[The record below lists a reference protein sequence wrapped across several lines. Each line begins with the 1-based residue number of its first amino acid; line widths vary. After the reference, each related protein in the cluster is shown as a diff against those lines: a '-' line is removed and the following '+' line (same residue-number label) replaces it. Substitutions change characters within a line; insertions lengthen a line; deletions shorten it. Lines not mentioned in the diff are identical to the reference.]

1 MSQPMSQSQNV
12 SSAASN
18 AATDS
23 STGLKRASNDMGWE
37 YGILVDPTNLD
48 KIQCKLCGKIM
59 SSGIS
64 RLKKH
69 IAQIKGSVSSC
80 PSASKEDIAKCKAAV
95 EEGSKKKKD
104 KLQEAKEIREE
115 VTNIEEDGDDEEVD
129 IVGTRKRPHTLGPM
143 DKYVSDIN
151 PGKKTMGQQT
161 ISATILKARIEKV
174 DSFLARWVYE
184 AGIPFHAIDNNSFAQ
199 FCEAVGQF
207 GVGYQPPSQY
217 KLREPL
223 LKAEVERTKKC
234 LKKQEEEWA
243 STGCS
248 IMTDAWSDR
257 KRRSIMNLCVNCKEG
272 TTFLSSK
279 ETSDESHTGEYIF
292 NYVDKCIEEV
302 GPKNVVQV
310 VTDNASNNMAAAE
323 LLKIKRPNI
332 FWSSCATHTINLML
346 EGIGKLPKFKGVIEK
361 AKAFTI
367 FIYAHH
373 TTLAFMR
380 KATKKRDIVRPGV
393 TRFATSFLTL
403 QSLAEKKEALKGMV
417 TSNEWGKSK
426 WGPSSTKG
434 KTPYATVLSISFW
447 NGVSLCLKVFAPL
460 VKVLRLV
467 DGDRP
472 SMGFVY
478 GELQKAKQE
487 IIEACQSKEAQYKPI
502 LEIIDAKAQGRL
514 DSPLHLTAYL
524 LNPFYFYKD
533 QTIQNDS
540 SIMEAVIECVERFY
554 PEDVDAQGDVINKEL
569 LMYKNKVG
577 MFGKIVAAKGCE
589 ANNDNY
595 DPVGWWSNY
604 GNSTPKLQRMAMRIL
619 ALTSSSSGCERNW
632 STFEGIHTKKRNRL
646 DATRMSNLVYV
657 QFNAKLINKKA
668 RRKEK
673 DVLLASEATYAQ
685 GWIVEGGDDDEVE
698 PGSGLTYEL
707 LATTM
712 GVDEV
717 FMPRRSGR
725 NVRVREPRELHEED
739 FVSEDDSE
747 EEENE
752 EIDFESDGDQV
763 LEGYGGEE
771 IEEGDEL

>member
-1 MSQPMSQSQNV
+1 MSQSQNV

-18 AATDS
+18 AATDNS
-23 STGLKRASNDMGWE
+23 AALRRASNDIGWE

-80 PSASKEDIAKCKAAV
+80 PNASKEDIAKCKAAV

-104 KLQEAKEIREE
+104 KLQAAKEIREE
-115 VTNIEEDGDDEEVD
+115 VTIIEEDGDEEVEL
-129 IVGTRKRPHTLGPM
+129 IGARKRPHTLGPM

-151 PGKKTMGQQT
+151 PGKKMMGQQT
-161 ISATILKARIEKV
+161 ISATLLKARTEKV

-234 LKKQEEEWA
+234 LKKQEQEWA
-243 STGCS
+243 STG
-248 IMTDAWSDR
+248 
-257 KRRSIMNLCVNCKEG
+257 L
-272 TTFLSSK
+272 
-279 ETSDESHTGEYIF
+279 
-292 NYVDKCIEEV
+292 
-302 GPKNVVQV
+302 
-310 VTDNASNNMAAAE
+310 
-323 LLKIKRPNI
+323 
-332 FWSSCATHTINLML
+332 
-346 EGIGKLPKFKGVIEK
+346 
-361 AKAFTI
+361 
-367 FIYAHH
+367 
-373 TTLAFMR
+373 
-380 KATKKRDIVRPGV
+380 
-393 TRFATSFLTL
+393 
-403 QSLAEKKEALKGMV
+403 
-417 TSNEWGKSK
+417 
-426 WGPSSTKG
+426 
-434 KTPYATVLSISFW
+434 
-447 NGVSLCLKVFAPL
+447 
-460 VKVLRLV
+460 KVLRLV

-487 IIEACQSKEAQYKPI
+487 TIEACMSKEAQYKPI
-502 LEIIDAKAQGRL
+502 LDIIDTKSQGRL

-540 SIMEAVIECVERFY
+540 SIMEAVVECVERFY
-554 PEDVDAQGDVINKEL
+554 PEDVDAQDYVINKEL
-569 LMYKNKVG
+569 LMYKNKV
-577 MFGKIVAAKGCE
+577 
-589 ANNDNY
+589 
-595 DPVGWWSNY
+595 
-604 GNSTPKLQRMAMRIL
+604 
-619 ALTSSSSGCERNW
+619 
-632 STFEGIHTKKRNRL
+632 
-646 DATRMSNLVYV
+646 
-657 QFNAKLINKKA
+657 
-668 RRKEK
+668 
-673 DVLLASEATYAQ
+673 
-685 GWIVEGGDDDEVE
+685 GGDDDEVE

-725 NVRVREPRELHEED
+725 NVGVREPRELHKED
-739 FVSEDDSE
+739 FVSEDESE

-771 IEEGDEL
+771 IEEGVEL

>member
-1 MSQPMSQSQNV
+1 MVDLLLILQVTASV
-12 SSAASN
+12 DHIDLLAVAEVASN
-18 AATDS
+18 AATNN
-23 STGLKRASNDMGWE
+23 STALKRASNDMGWE

-80 PSASKEDIAKCKAAV
+80 PNASKEDIAKCKAAV

-104 KLQEAKEIREE
+104 ELQAAKEIREE
-115 VTNIEEDGDDEEVD
+115 VTITEEEDGDEEVE
-129 IVGTRKRPHTLGPM
+129 IVGTRKRPHALGPM

-151 PGKKTMGQQT
+151 PGKKMMGQQT
-161 ISATILKARIEKV
+161 ISGTLLKARSEKV

-184 AGIPFHAIDNNSFAQ
+184 AGIPFHAIDNDSFAQ

-217 KLREPL
+217 KLREPF

-234 LKKQEEEWA
+234 LKKQEEWA

-248 IMTDAWSDR
+248 IMTDTWSDR
-257 KRRSIMNLCVNCKEG
+257 KRRSIMNLCVNYKEG

-292 NYVDKCIEEV
+292 NYVD
-302 GPKNVVQV
+302 NL
-310 VTDNASNNMAAAE
+310 AE
-323 LLKIKRPNI
+323 KKEALK
-332 FWSSCATHTINLML
+332 
-346 EGIGKLPKFKGVIEK
+346 
-361 AKAFTI
+361 
-367 FIYAHH
+367 
-373 TTLAFMR
+373 TLALMR

-403 QSLAEKKEALKGMV
+403 QSLAEKKEALKVMV
-417 TSNEWGKSK
+417 NSNEWGKSK
-426 WGPSSTKG
+426 WGPSSAKG

-447 NGVSLCLKVFAPL
+447 NGVSVCLKVFAPL
-460 VKVLRLV
+460 LKVLQLV

-478 GELQKAKQE
+478 GELQKVKQE
-487 IIEACQSKEAQYKPI
+487 IIEACKSKEAQYKPI
-502 LEIIDAKAQGRL
+502 LDIIDTKSQGWL

-540 SIMEAVIECVERFY
+540 SIMEAIVECVERFY
-554 PEDVDAQGDVINKEL
+554 PED
-569 LMYKNKVG
+569 
-577 MFGKIVAAKGCE
+577 
-589 ANNDNY
+589 
-595 DPVGWWSNY
+595 
-604 GNSTPKLQRMAMRIL
+604 
-619 ALTSSSSGCERNW
+619 
-632 STFEGIHTKKRNRL
+632 IHTKKRNRL

-668 RRKEK
+668 RKKEK
-673 DVLLASEATYAQ
+673 DVLLASEATHAQ

-698 PGSGLTYEL
+698 PGLGLTYEL

-725 NVRVREPRELHEED
+725 NVGVREPRELHEED
-739 FVSEDDSE
+739 FVSEDDS

>member
-1 MSQPMSQSQNV
+1 MSQSQNV
-12 SSAASN
+12 SSVAFN
-18 AATDS
+18 AATDNLAA
-23 STGLKRASNDMGWE
+23 LKRASNDMGWE

-69 IAQIKGSVSSC
+69 IAQIKRSVSSC
-80 PSASKEDIAKCKAAV
+80 PNASKADIAKCKAAV

-104 KLQEAKEIREE
+104 KLQAAKEIREE
-115 VTNIEEDGDDEEVD
+115 MTIIEEDGDEEVEL
-129 IVGTRKRPHTLGPM
+129 VETRKRPHTLGPM

-151 PGKKTMGQQT
+151 PGKKMMGQQT
-161 ISATILKARIEKV
+161 ISATFLKARIGKV

-234 LKKQEEEWA
+234 LKKQEQEWA

-292 NYVDKCIEEV
+292 NYVDKCIEE
-302 GPKNVVQV
+302 
-310 VTDNASNNMAAAE
+310 
-323 LLKIKRPNI
+323 
-332 FWSSCATHTINLML
+332 
-346 EGIGKLPKFKGVIEK
+346 
-361 AKAFTI
+361 
-367 FIYAHH
+367 
-373 TTLAFMR
+373 
-380 KATKKRDIVRPGV
+380 
-393 TRFATSFLTL
+393 
-403 QSLAEKKEALKGMV
+403 
-417 TSNEWGKSK
+417 
-426 WGPSSTKG
+426 
-434 KTPYATVLSISFW
+434 
-447 NGVSLCLKVFAPL
+447 
-460 VKVLRLV
+460 
-467 DGDRP
+467 
-472 SMGFVY
+472 
-478 GELQKAKQE
+478 
-487 IIEACQSKEAQYKPI
+487 
-502 LEIIDAKAQGRL
+502 
-514 DSPLHLTAYL
+514 
-524 LNPFYFYKD
+524 
-533 QTIQNDS
+533 
-540 SIMEAVIECVERFY
+540 
-554 PEDVDAQGDVINKEL
+554 
-569 LMYKNKVG
+569 
-577 MFGKIVAAKGCE
+577 
-589 ANNDNY
+589 
-595 DPVGWWSNY
+595 
-604 GNSTPKLQRMAMRIL
+604 
-619 ALTSSSSGCERNW
+619 
-632 STFEGIHTKKRNRL
+632 IHTKKRNRL
-646 DATRMSNLVYV
+646 DATRMSNQVYV

-668 RRKEK
+668 RKKEK
-673 DVLLASEATYAQ
+673 DVILASEATYAQ
-685 GWIVEGGDDDEVE
+685 GWIVEGGDDAEVE

-725 NVRVREPRELHEED
+725 NVGVREPQELHEED
-739 FVSEDDSE
+739 FVSEDESE

-752 EIDFESDGDQV
+752 EIDFESNGDQV

-771 IEEGDEL
+771 IEEGVEL

>member
-1 MSQPMSQSQNV
+1 MSQSQNV

-18 AATDS
+18 AATDNS
-23 STGLKRASNDMGWE
+23 AALRRASNDIGWE
-37 YGILVDPTNLD
+37 SQGTGQGRD
-48 KIQCKLCGKIM
+48 
-59 SSGIS
+59 IS

-80 PSASKEDIAKCKAAV
+80 LKTSKEDIAKCKAAV

-104 KLQEAKEIREE
+104 KLQAAKEIREE
-115 VTNIEEDGDDEEVD
+115 VTIIEEDGDEKVEL
-129 IVGTRKRPHTLGPM
+129 VGTRKRPHTLGPM

-151 PGKKTMGQQT
+151 PGKKMMGQQT
-161 ISATILKARIEKV
+161 IT
-174 DSFLARWVYE
+174 
-184 AGIPFHAIDNNSFAQ
+184 
-199 FCEAVGQF
+199 VGQF

-234 LKKQEEEWA
+234 LKKQEQEWA

-257 KRRSIMNLCVNCKEG
+257 KRRSIMNLCVNCKEW

-310 VTDNASNNMAAAE
+310 VTDNASNNMAAAK
-323 LLKIKRPNI
+323 LLKVKRPNI
-332 FWSSCATHTINLML
+332 FWSSCATHTINLMF
-346 EGIGKLPKFKGVIEK
+346 EGIGKLSKFKGVIEK

-373 TTLAFMR
+373 TTLALMR

-403 QSLAEKKEALKGMV
+403 QSLAEKKEALKVMV
-417 TSNEWGKSK
+417 ISDEWGKSK

-467 DGDRP
+467 DGDSP

-487 IIEACQSKEAQYKPI
+487 IIEACMSKEAQYKPI
-502 LEIIDAKAQGRL
+502 LDIIDTKSQGRL

-524 LNPFYFYKD
+524 LNPFYF
-533 QTIQNDS
+533 
-540 SIMEAVIECVERFY
+540 
-554 PEDVDAQGDVINKEL
+554 
-569 LMYKNKVG
+569 
-577 MFGKIVAAKGCE
+577 
-589 ANNDNY
+589 
-595 DPVGWWSNY
+595 
-604 GNSTPKLQRMAMRIL
+604 
-619 ALTSSSSGCERNW
+619 
-632 STFEGIHTKKRNRL
+632 
-646 DATRMSNLVYV
+646 
-657 QFNAKLINKKA
+657 
-668 RRKEK
+668 
-673 DVLLASEATYAQ
+673 
-685 GWIVEGGDDDEVE
+685 
-698 PGSGLTYEL
+698 
-707 LATTM
+707 
-712 GVDEV
+712 
-717 FMPRRSGR
+717 
-725 NVRVREPRELHEED
+725 
-739 FVSEDDSE
+739 
-747 EEENE
+747 
-752 EIDFESDGDQV
+752 
-763 LEGYGGEE
+763 
-771 IEEGDEL
+771 

>member
-1 MSQPMSQSQNV
+1 MSQSQNV
-12 SSAASN
+12 SSTASN
-18 AATDS
+18 TASDN
-23 STGLKRASNDMGWE
+23 STALKRASNDMGWE

-80 PSASKEDIAKCKAAV
+80 PNASKEDIAKCKAAV

-104 KLQEAKEIREE
+104 KLQAAKEIREE
-115 VTNIEEDGDDEEVD
+115 VTIMEEEDGDEEVE

-143 DKYVSDIN
+143 DKHVSDIN
-151 PGKKTMGQQT
+151 PGKKMMGQQT
-161 ISATILKARIEKV
+161 ISGTLLKARSEKV

-184 AGIPFHAIDNNSFAQ
+184 ASIPFHAIDNNSFAQ
-199 FCEAVGQF
+199 FCEA
-207 GVGYQPPSQY
+207 
-217 KLREPL
+217 L
-223 LKAEVERTKKC
+223 T
-234 LKKQEEEWA
+234 
-243 STGCS
+243 
-248 IMTDAWSDR
+248 
-257 KRRSIMNLCVNCKEG
+257 
-272 TTFLSSK
+272 
-279 ETSDESHTGEYIF
+279 
-292 NYVDKCIEEV
+292 
-302 GPKNVVQV
+302 
-310 VTDNASNNMAAAE
+310 
-323 LLKIKRPNI
+323 
-332 FWSSCATHTINLML
+332 
-346 EGIGKLPKFKGVIEK
+346 KFKGVIEK

-373 TTLAFMR
+373 TTLALMR

-393 TRFATSFLTL
+393 TRFAASFLTL
-403 QSLAEKKEALKGMV
+403 QSLAEKKEALKVMV
-417 TSNEWGKSK
+417 TSNEWGQSK

-434 KTPYATVLSISFW
+434 KIPYATVLSISFW

-487 IIEACQSKEAQYKPI
+487 IIEVCKSKEALYKPI
-502 LEIIDAKAQGRL
+502 LDIIDKKSQGRL

-540 SIMEAVIECVERFY
+540 SIMEAVVECVERFY
-554 PEDVDAQGDVINKEL
+554 PEDVDAQDYVINKEL

-577 MFGKIVAAKGCE
+577 MFGKIVAVKRCE

-595 DPVGWWSNY
+595 DPV
-604 GNSTPKLQRMAMRIL
+604 
-619 ALTSSSSGCERNW
+619 
-632 STFEGIHTKKRNRL
+632 
-646 DATRMSNLVYV
+646 YV
-657 QFNAKLINKKA
+657 QFNTKLINKKA
-668 RRKEK
+668 RKKET
-673 DVLLASEATYAQ
+673 DVLLASEATHAQ

-717 FMPRRSGR
+717 FMPRSGR
-725 NVRVREPRELHEED
+725 NVGVREPRELHEED
-739 FVSEDDSE
+739 FVSEEDS

-752 EIDFESDGDQV
+752 EIDFESNEDQV

-771 IEEGDEL
+771 IEEGNEL

>member
-1 MSQPMSQSQNV
+1 MSQSQNI

-18 AATDS
+18 AATDNS
-23 STGLKRASNDMGWE
+23 ATLRRASNDIGWE

-80 PSASKEDIAKCKAAV
+80 PNASKEDIAKCKAAV

-104 KLQEAKEIREE
+104 KLQAAKEIREE
-115 VTNIEEDGDDEEVD
+115 VTIIEEDGDEKVEL
-129 IVGTRKRPHTLGPM
+129 VGTRKRPHTLGPM

-151 PGKKTMGQQT
+151 PGKKMMGQQT
-161 ISATILKARIEKV
+161 ISATLLKARTEKV

-234 LKKQEEEWA
+234 LKKQEQEWA

-292 NYVDKCIEEV
+292 NYVDKCIEE
-302 GPKNVVQV
+302 
-310 VTDNASNNMAAAE
+310 
-323 LLKIKRPNI
+323 
-332 FWSSCATHTINLML
+332 
-346 EGIGKLPKFKGVIEK
+346 
-361 AKAFTI
+361 
-367 FIYAHH
+367 
-373 TTLAFMR
+373 
-380 KATKKRDIVRPGV
+380 
-393 TRFATSFLTL
+393 
-403 QSLAEKKEALKGMV
+403 
-417 TSNEWGKSK
+417 
-426 WGPSSTKG
+426 
-434 KTPYATVLSISFW
+434 
-447 NGVSLCLKVFAPL
+447 
-460 VKVLRLV
+460 
-467 DGDRP
+467 
-472 SMGFVY
+472 
-478 GELQKAKQE
+478 
-487 IIEACQSKEAQYKPI
+487 
-502 LEIIDAKAQGRL
+502 
-514 DSPLHLTAYL
+514 
-524 LNPFYFYKD
+524 D

-540 SIMEAVIECVERFY
+540 SIMEAVVECVERFY
-554 PEDVDAQGDVINKEL
+554 PEDVDAQDYVINKEL
-569 LMYKNKVG
+569 LMYKNK
-577 MFGKIVAAKGCE
+577 
-589 ANNDNY
+589 
-595 DPVGWWSNY
+595 
-604 GNSTPKLQRMAMRIL
+604 
-619 ALTSSSSGCERNW
+619 
-632 STFEGIHTKKRNRL
+632 IHTKKRNRL

-668 RRKEK
+668 RKKEK

-725 NVRVREPRELHEED
+725 NVGVREPRELHEED
-739 FVSEDDSE
+739 FVSEDESV
-747 EEENE
+747 EENE

-763 LEGYGGEE
+763 LEGQRVH
-771 IEEGDEL
+771 

>member
-1 MSQPMSQSQNV
+1 
-12 SSAASN
+12 
-18 AATDS
+18 
-23 STGLKRASNDMGWE
+23 
-37 YGILVDPTNLD
+37 
-48 KIQCKLCGKIM
+48 
-59 SSGIS
+59 
-64 RLKKH
+64 
-69 IAQIKGSVSSC
+69 
-80 PSASKEDIAKCKAAV
+80 
-95 EEGSKKKKD
+95 
-104 KLQEAKEIREE
+104 
-115 VTNIEEDGDDEEVD
+115 
-129 IVGTRKRPHTLGPM
+129 M
-143 DKYVSDIN
+143 DKHVSDIN
-151 PGKKTMGQQT
+151 PGKMMMGQQT
-161 ISATILKARIEKV
+161 ISGTLFKARSEKV

-184 AGIPFHAIDNNSFAQ
+184 ARIPFHAIDNNSFAQ

-207 GVGYQPPSQY
+207 GVGFQPPSQY

-234 LKKQEEEWA
+234 LKKQEKEWA

-257 KRRSIMNLCVNCKEG
+257 KRRSITNLCVNCKEG

-292 NYVDKCIEEV
+292 NYVDKRIEEV

-323 LLKIKRPNI
+323 LLKVKRPNI

-367 FIYAHH
+367 FIYVHH
-373 TTLAFMR
+373 TTLALMR
-380 KATKKRDIVRPGV
+380 KATKKRDIARPGV

-403 QSLAEKKEALKGMV
+403 QSLAEKKEALKVMV
-417 TSNEWGKSK
+417 TSNEWGQSK

-447 NGVSLCLKVFAPL
+447 NGISLCLKVFAPL

-487 IIEACQSKEAQYKPI
+487 IIEACKSKDALYKPI
-502 LEIIDAKAQGRL
+502 LDIIDTKSQGRV

-540 SIMEAVIECVERFY
+540 SIMEAVVECVERFY
-554 PEDVDAQGDVINKEL
+554 LEDVDAQDYVINKEL

-595 DPVGWWSNY
+595 D
-604 GNSTPKLQRMAMRIL
+604 
-619 ALTSSSSGCERNW
+619 
-632 STFEGIHTKKRNRL
+632 
-646 DATRMSNLVYV
+646 LVYV
-657 QFNAKLINKKA
+657 QFNAKLINRKA
-668 RRKEK
+668 RKKEK
-673 DVLLASEATYAQ
+673 DVLLASEATHAQ

-712 GVDEV
+712 GMDEV

-725 NVRVREPRELHEED
+725 NVEVREPRELHED
-739 FVSEDDSE
+739 FVSEDDS

>member
-18 AATDS
+18 AATDNS
-23 STGLKRASNDMGWE
+23 ATLRRASNDIGWE

-80 PSASKEDIAKCKAAV
+80 PNASKEDIAKCKAAV

-104 KLQEAKEIREE
+104 KLQAAKEIREE
-115 VTNIEEDGDDEEVD
+115 VTIIEEDDDEEVEL
-129 IVGTRKRPHTLGPM
+129 VGTRKRPHTLGPM

-151 PGKKTMGQQT
+151 PGKKMMGQQT
-161 ISATILKARIEKV
+161 ISATFLKARTEKV

-234 LKKQEEEWA
+234 LKKQEQEWA

-292 NYVDKCIEEV
+292 NYVDK
-302 GPKNVVQV
+302 
-310 VTDNASNNMAAAE
+310 
-323 LLKIKRPNI
+323 L
-332 FWSSCATHTINLML
+332 
-346 EGIGKLPKFKGVIEK
+346 
-361 AKAFTI
+361 
-367 FIYAHH
+367 
-373 TTLAFMR
+373 
-380 KATKKRDIVRPGV
+380 
-393 TRFATSFLTL
+393 
-403 QSLAEKKEALKGMV
+403 
-417 TSNEWGKSK
+417 
-426 WGPSSTKG
+426 
-434 KTPYATVLSISFW
+434 
-447 NGVSLCLKVFAPL
+447 FAPL

-487 IIEACQSKEAQYKPI
+487 IIEACMSKEAQYKPI
-502 LEIIDAKAQGRL
+502 LDIIDTKSQGRL

-540 SIMEAVIECVERFY
+540 SIMEAVVECVERFY
-554 PEDVDAQGDVINKEL
+554 PEDVDAHDYIINKEL

-577 MFGKIVAAKGCE
+577 MFGKIVAARGCE

-595 DPVGWWSNY
+595 DPG
-604 GNSTPKLQRMAMRIL
+604 KLWL
-619 ALTSSSSGCERNW
+619 
-632 STFEGIHTKKRNRL
+632 F
-646 DATRMSNLVYV
+646 
-657 QFNAKLINKKA
+657 
-668 RRKEK
+668 
-673 DVLLASEATYAQ
+673 
-685 GWIVEGGDDDEVE
+685 
-698 PGSGLTYEL
+698 
-707 LATTM
+707 
-712 GVDEV
+712 
-717 FMPRRSGR
+717 
-725 NVRVREPRELHEED
+725 
-739 FVSEDDSE
+739 
-747 EEENE
+747 
-752 EIDFESDGDQV
+752 
-763 LEGYGGEE
+763 
-771 IEEGDEL
+771 